1 MNPVRIYQIY
11 YSEDTKKSLDD
22 GFIPLDNRGQR
33 PDWREYL
40 PIRKFLQENPLDE
53 DTLYGFFSWK
63 FRQKTGLDSAAVYAF
78 IDGLTAPVD
87 VVSFSPFF
95 DQGAFH
101 LNTFEQAAVNHPGIW
116 PTWESV
122 VPLVAPGTDPHTV
135 VMDSR
140 QSIFC
145 NYFAAKP
152 SFWRTWLQKCELI
165 FLAAERDTGRL
176 SDQLNLNVAHDN
188 GVLPAKV
195 FVIERMASLLLVTS
209 PAWRVS
215 NFDPMRLRSSGS
227 GVSRFAAELV
237 MLDALK
243 QSANTTHHDEY
254 MQTYWAL
261 RTAMAS
267 AMA

>member
-11 YSEDTKKSLDD
+11 YSEDTKNSLDD
-22 GFIPLDNRGQR
+22 GFIPLDNSGQR

-40 PIRKFLQENPLDE
+40 PIRKFLLENALD
-53 DTLYGFFSWK
+53 DNTLYGFFSWK
-63 FRQKTGLDSAAVYAF
+63 FGKKTGLDSAEVYAF
-78 IDGLTAPVD
+78 VGSLTSPVD

-95 DQGAFH
+95 DQGAFFI
-101 LNTFEQAAVNHPGIW
+101 NTFEQAAVNHPGIW

-122 VPLVAPGTDPHTV
+122 VPLIAPGIDPHTV

-145 NYFAAKP
+145 NYSAAKP

-165 FLAAERDTGRL
+165 FLMAELHAGFL
-176 SDQLNLNVAHDN
+176 SDQLNLNVSHDN
-188 GVLPAKV
+188 GLLHAKV
-195 FVIERMASLLLVTS
+195 FVIERMASLLLVSS

-215 NFDPMRLRSSGS
+215 NFDPIGLPSSGS
-227 GVSRFAAELV
+227 GVARFTAELV

-243 QSANTTHHDEY
+243 QSANTTHHHEY
-254 MQTYWAL
+254 MQAFWAL
-261 RTAMAS
+261 RGAIS
-267 AMA
+267 RES